1 MSDGAVG
8 RLLAASLHQG
18 IADLLP
24 TRLEFYEGWLHPIS
38 LREGRVGA
46 APMLAVLSF
55 LRQEGEPYR
64 LVTARSGEYAAD
76 WIVSELGG
84 VELALLQ
91 RAPRPVQV
99 RLITRVARRLVRR
112 TYLTTT
118 TRARWRRGQGR
129 IDIRGSVFCD
139 VRDRSHGPLCEFY
152 VAAIRRL
159 FSRFNVSMQ
168 VVVEECRASGGDR
181 CRLVLTETEAP
192 PDLALAGITAT
203 DV

>member
-38 LREGRVGA
+38 LREGRVGV
-46 APMLAVLSF
+46 APLLAVLSF

-84 VELALLQ
+84 VERALVH
-91 RAPRPVQV
+91 RAPKPLQV
-99 RLITRVARRLVRR
+99 RLITRIARRLVHR
-112 TYLTTT
+112 TFLTST
-118 TRARWRRGQGR
+118 TRSRWRRGQGR
-129 IDIRGSVFCD
+129 IDIRGSVFCE
-139 VRDRSHGPLCEFY
+139 VRERSHGPLCEFY

-159 FSRFNVSMQ
+159 FSRFDLPMD
-168 VVVEECRASGGDR
+168 VVVEQCRASGADR
-181 CRLVLTETEAP
+181 CRLVVTEAEASH
-192 PDLALAGITAT
+192 DLALAGVAAT